1 MNDFKEKSSIDSN
14 SSHKLPSDYNLFYFV
29 GIILVLFYFI
39 ILKVISSSDATRRS
53 ALKNLERS

>member
-1 MNDFKEKSSIDSN
+1 MNDFKDKSSIDSN
-14 SSHKLPSDYNLFYFV
+14 SSQKLPSDYNLFYFV